1 MTMFRSL
8 FVAASLV
15 VATTSLQAQIVPK
28 PGDLLPRVTAA
39 EAKSALDR
47 NEGVIVDVRGSV
59 PYDLEHIAG
68 AISIPL
74 GLLEAQADDLP
85 KDKLIVLYCTCS
97 AEQISGEGAL
107 KLQKAGFTKVGALSG
122 GMKAWA
128 AAGFPIVKSTE
139 PVEIPADAIT
149 PATAPVFRGRMMPP
163 ELVTCDRNQLTS
175 FAGVVSSYTRKGG
188 KTTIV
193 IKTDD
198 DTVETIRLKGS
209 KRSALQPQFLIEAAK
224 FAAADWSR
232 IESREG
238 VLRSGTR
245 AVAWVCSAPPG
256 RTWVNWQPAVT
267 SGH

>member
-1 MTMFRSL
+1 MTMYRSL
-8 FVAASLV
+8 LVAASLV

-28 PGDLLPRVTAA
+28 PGDLLPRVMAA

-47 NEGVIVDVRGSV
+47 NEAVIVDVRGRV

-74 GLLEAQADDLP
+74 GLIEAQAEDLP

-97 AEQISGEGAL
+97 AEQLSGEAAL

-149 PATAPVFRGRMMPP
+149 PATTPVFRGRMMPP

-175 FAGVVSSYTRKGG
+175 FAGVVSSYKRKGG
-188 KTTIV
+188 TTTIV
-193 IKTDD
+193 IRTDD

-209 KRSALQPQFLIEAAK
+209 KRSALQPLFLIEAAK
-224 FAAADWSR
+224 FAAADWPR

-238 VLRSGTR
+238 VLRPGVR

-256 RTWVNWQPAVT
+256 RTWVNWQPPVAD
-267 SGH
+267 GH